1 VNEAPT
7 DLTLSKLE
15 IRENR
20 NDTLVG
26 ILEITDPDV
35 GQRHNCTIL
44 DADTPF
50 YIDSSTN
57 PPTLKTVRPLD
68 FESSRVEYVDI
79 NCEDIVLDQAR
90 HSTEKQFKIN
100 VIGMVVRLTLL
111 ILIQF
116 HHIQVHM
123 QIMHYQTMFN
133 SAGKDISPP

>member
-1 VNEAPT
+1 M
-7 DLTLSKLE
+7 
-15 IRENR
+15 
-20 NDTLVG
+20 G

-35 GQRHNCTIL
+35 GQRHRCTIL
-44 DADTPF
+44 DVDTPF

-57 PPTLKTVRPLD
+57 PPTLKTARPLD

-79 NCEDIVLDQAR
+79 NCEDIVLDQAE